1 MRNVRLLF
9 VLMLMV
15 LAPLQSF
22 ASDLAR
28 LQQQGRVSVTASVDK
43 AKNIA
48 LHQQVTL
55 TIEVATDTW
64 FTKGTKIHYFDVD
77 NALIANRSA
86 FAVNTTERRHGKTYA
101 IQQWEVVLY
110 PLATGELVV
119 PSITVHLQV
128 KGDGSDVAGYL
139 VTRPLKIR
147 VNKPSALMNPD
158 NPWMVSPSVKLNQH
172 WSTVSLS
179 IESFSVGDA
188 LERTVS
194 LEVQDNSI
202 MLLPE
207 LVSKSLGEYQQ
218 YVQTIEKK
226 DQANRGE
233 YIALLTQ
240 QVTYV
245 FDQPGQFV
253 LPSIEVYQWN
263 PATQSMELRRLQ
275 GETVTIKHTFKSFV
289 RTYWLHLG
297 SALAVLC
304 LALIS
309 AYHLRR
315 KYNQAKQQQT
325 LPLFWLFVLALHE
338 RDDIRLENL
347 ICRKLLKKRC
357 YELSTGNNDARY
369 QNLVGRLTRRYSE
382 AYSVT
387 DRLLRREW
395 LVIWI
400 LVNRA

>member
-1 MRNVRLLF
+1 MRNVSLLF
-9 VLMLMV
+9 VLMLVV

-28 LQQQGRVSVTASVDK
+28 LQHQGRVSVTAFVDR
-43 AKNIA
+43 AKNVS

-86 FAVNTTERRHGKTYA
+86 FAVNTTERRQGKTYA

-110 PLATGELVV
+110 PLTTGEILI
-119 PSITVHLQV
+119 PSITVQLQV
-128 KGDGSDVAGYL
+128 KGDSSDVAGYL
-139 VTRPLKIR
+139 VTRPLKFK

-172 WSTVSLS
+172 WSTVSS
-179 IESFSVGDA
+179 GGESFSVGDA

-202 MLLPE
+202 MLLPD
-207 LVSKSLGEYQQ
+207 LVNQSPSEYQQ
-218 YVQTIEKK
+218 YVQTLEKK
-226 DQANRGE
+226 DKANRGE
-233 YIALLTQ
+233 DIALLKQ

-253 LPSIEVYQWN
+253 IPNIEVYQWN
-263 PATQSMELRRLQ
+263 PVTQSMEQHRLE
-275 GETVTIKHTFKSFV
+275 GETITIKHTFKSFV

-304 LALIS
+304 LALIA

-315 KYNQAKQQQT
+315 KYNQAKQEQT
-325 LPLFWLFVLALHE
+325 LPLVWLFVLALHE

-347 ICRKLLKKRC
+347 VRRKLLKRRC
-357 YELSTGNNDARY
+357 YELPSGNNDACY
-369 QNLVGRLTRRYSE
+369 QNLVGRLTKRYSE
-382 AYSVT
+382 ADSVT

-400 LVNRA
+400 LANRA